1 MITQKGTIKIFLVI
15 NAVMLILQLL
25 VLVKII
31 PYHVFWVG
39 KINPEEQLV
48 PFMSIS
54 ILMDVILIGMLLIK
68 LKDTQHNIVKNIVNG
83 IIWIFA
89 LIFAINTIK
98 NLFSDDLIVLVLG
111 TALSFISSFLCWRI
125 VKK

>member
-25 VLVKII
+25 VLIKII

-54 ILMDVILIGMLLIK
+54 ILMDVILISVLLIK
-68 LKDTQHNIVKNIVNG
+68 LKDIQGKILKNMVDG
-83 IIWIFA
+83 IIWVYVI
-89 LIFAINTIK
+89 IFAINTIK

-111 TALSFISSFLCWRI
+111 TTFTIVSSFLCWRI

>member
-1 MITQKGTIKIFLVI
+1 MTTQKGIIKIFLVI

-25 VLVKII
+25 VLVRII

-39 KINPEEQLV
+39 KINPEEQLA

-68 LKDTQHNIVKNIVNG
+68 LKDTQHNIVKNIANG
-83 IIWIFA
+83 IIGVFA

-111 TALSFISSFLCWRI
+111 TTLSFISSFLCWRI
-125 VKK
+125 IKK

>member
-25 VLVKII
+25 VLVRII

-54 ILMDVILIGMLLIK
+54 ILMDVILISVLLIK
-68 LKDTQHNIVKNIVNG
+68 LKDIQGKILKNMVDG
-83 IIWIFA
+83 IIWVYVI
-89 LIFAINTIK
+89 IFAINTIK

-111 TALSFISSFLCWRI
+111 TTFTIVSSFLCWRI